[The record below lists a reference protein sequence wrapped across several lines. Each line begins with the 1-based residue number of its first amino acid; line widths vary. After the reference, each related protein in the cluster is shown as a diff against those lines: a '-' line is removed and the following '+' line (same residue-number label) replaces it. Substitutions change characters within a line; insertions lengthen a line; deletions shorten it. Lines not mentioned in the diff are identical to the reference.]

1 MPLTALREVS
11 APAPQ
16 ASLLDPVDRIAAR
29 DLSPLVQRIDRE
41 GHYPEAVLRQLGQA
55 GAFAAHLTSS
65 GGERGRLFDAVA
77 AMARVGQDCLSTSFC
92 MWCQDTFAWYLENT
106 ENQQLKRAT
115 LPGAASGKI
124 LGGTGLSNP
133 MKALARIEPLRLG
146 AVETCDGFVLNGTL
160 PWVSNL
166 GPGHLFGTA
175 FPVQGDG
182 RLVMALVDCSQEGVR
197 LGDGAR
203 FLALDGTRTCS
214 VTFRDALVPRSMVL
228 ADDAL
233 PFIARIKPGFILL
246 QCGMALGLIRGC
258 VELMRRCDESGSDTN
273 RFLQDRP
280 ETFDEALVR
289 LTRDVA
295 ALSET
300 PLETSREYMRRVLE
314 TRLEASEWSL
324 RAAQAAM
331 LHAGARGYV
340 AGAPAQRRLR
350 ESYFIAIVTPAT
362 KHLRRELACLQARG
376 QERPE

>member
-1 MPLTALREVS
+1 MSLRALREVPV
-11 APAPQ
+11 PAAQ
-16 ASLLDPVDRIAAR
+16 ASLLDRVDRIVAR

-41 GHYPEAVLRQLGQA
+41 GHYPEAVLRQLGQE
-55 GAFAAHLTSS
+55 GAFAAHLAAS
-65 GGERGRLFDAVA
+65 GGGEGRLFDAVA
-77 AMARVGQDCLSTSFC
+77 AMARVGQDCLSTAFC
-92 MWCQDTFAWYLENT
+92 MWCQDTLAWYLENT
-106 ENQQLKRAT
+106 ENQPLKRAT
-115 LPGAASGKI
+115 LQGVAAGTI

-133 MKALARIEPLRLG
+133 MKALARIEPLRLS
-146 AVETCDGFVLNGTL
+146 AEETCDGFVLNGTL

-175 FPVQGDG
+175 FPVRAEG
-182 RLVMALVDCSQEGVR
+182 RLVMALIDCSQEGVR

-258 VELMRRCDESGSDTN
+258 VELMRRCDENGPDSN
-273 RFLQDRP
+273 RFLEDRP
-280 ETFDEALVR
+280 ETFDDALAR
-289 LTRDVA
+289 LAEDVA
-295 ALSET
+295 ALCET
-300 PLETSREYMRRVLE
+300 PLLTSREYMRRVLE
-314 TRLEASEWSL
+314 TRLAASEWSL

-331 LHAGARGYV
+331 LHAGARGYL